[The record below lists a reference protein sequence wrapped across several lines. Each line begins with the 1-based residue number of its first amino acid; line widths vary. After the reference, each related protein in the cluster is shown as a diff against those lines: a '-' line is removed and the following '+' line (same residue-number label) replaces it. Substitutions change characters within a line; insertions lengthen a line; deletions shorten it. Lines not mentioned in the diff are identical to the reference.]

1 MSIALHSLS
10 RQHDSHRLDNDTYR
24 FAFLRRLRLPTLPTS
39 LINTKCS
46 CGKDL
51 DPFGDHIFSCPN
63 THKGQLSHAIR
74 DTLAHLLRTLAP
86 LAAFTDSTESI
97 TTETPC
103 LAPNDLRKRPA
114 DVGMHLLPTYL
125 RTQSPHHARFLAI
138 DVTIP
143 APPPSSDASTTAATA
158 TTQHHQ
164 AERAKFSITG
174 NRSYV
179 RVFEDLVNQQILLLP
194 FTVDHLGGIGTL
206 GYRLLFGHDPHKAPQ
221 PTTTKPSNRH
231 SLLLYNA
238 AYGTLA
244 PTDLLRRADENWTRS
259 HPYSRFGPSYH
270 TSLPS
275 HWAQQLLG
283 LNLTTTL
290 HNHFRKRIR
299 TLQSRHSRTQSPS
312 SRTQY
317 TPRGRPF

>member
-1 MSIALHSLS
+1 
-10 RQHDSHRLDNDTYR
+10 
-24 FAFLRRLRLPTLPTS
+24 
-39 LINTKCS
+39 
-46 CGKDL
+46 
-51 DPFGDHIFSCPN
+51 
-63 THKGQLSHAIR
+63 
-74 DTLAHLLRTLAP
+74 
-86 LAAFTDSTESI
+86 
-97 TTETPC
+97 
-103 LAPNDLRKRPA
+103 
-114 DVGMHLLPTYL
+114 MHLLPTYL

-158 TTQHHQ
+158 TTQHHK

-317 TPRGRPF
+317 TPRGRPFYTTPYTSRLRTMRTHEDL